1 MLTSVKEKIPSP
13 WFPLLDTAASPSGTF
28 LSWFLSQ
35 KRLTGDNERFHE
47 DILPS
52 PRRLLS
58 LREAR
63 PHVYVTATFWT
74 LQVDS
79 PRRCSQSGMCSLT
92 ETRLLTL
99 LSQPKPADI
108 NHRYAITILH
118 KPMRLHLHRQIKLH
132 SVTVV
137 L

>member
-1 MLTSVKEKIPSP
+1 MVTSVKEKNPSP

-74 LQVDS
+74 LQVQTHPSDS
-79 PRRCSQSGMCSLT
+79 HSQV
-92 ETRLLTL
+92 RA
-99 LSQPKPADI
+99 LSRK
-108 NHRYAITILH
+108 HGF
-118 KPMRLHLHRQIKLH
+118 
-132 SVTVV
+132 
-137 L
+137 